1 MQIQIRDRIHSVG
14 VVDWSVRDF
23 HGYNTER
30 GATYNA
36 YLIQDQ
42 KNALIDT
49 VKAPFAQDFL
59 NNVAKVLDLQKIDY
73 VIINHAEPDHTSAL
87 PAVMQALPQ
96 ATLLCSK
103 KCVPVLSAYYD
114 TSNWKI
120 QAVGTGDT
128 LNLGKHTLSFVE
140 IPLVHWPDSMV
151 TYLADE
157 KILFSSDAFG
167 QHYSS
172 SSRFDDENPMGEI
185 MDEARIYYANIV
197 NPYGK
202 RVQQVLEILG
212 GLSIEM
218 ICPSHGV
225 IWRSY
230 VGEIIKAYHNWAW
243 NRSKAKVV
251 IVFETM
257 WNSTGAMAEAILEG
271 AAQPGVEVKLF
282 NIRHSNN
289 THLVTEFLDCACVAF
304 GSSTLN
310 QGMLPSMASL
320 LCYTQGL
327 NFQNRAGVAF
337 GSFGWGKG
345 GPEALAEKITDLK
358 WELLSAPLKAKYRP
372 TVEDLQDC
380 YLMGK
385 KLAEKALALSA
396 ASNYQKLAND

>member
-1 MQIQIRDRIHSVG
+1 MQIQIKDGIHSVG
-14 VVDWSVRDF
+14 VVDWHVRDF
-23 HGYNTER
+23 HGYNTAR

-49 VKAPFAQDFL
+49 VKAPFAQDL
-59 NNVAKVLDLQKIDY
+59 LGNIAGVVDLQTIDY

-96 ATLLCSK
+96 ATLLCNK
-103 KCVPVLSAYYD
+103 KCAPVLAAYYD

-120 QAVGTGDT
+120 EIVGTGDT
-128 LNLGKHTLSFVE
+128 VNLGKHTLSFVE

-172 SSRFDDENPMGEI
+172 SARFDDENPLAEI

-197 NPYGK
+197 NPYCK
-202 RVQQVLEILG
+202 RVQQVLESLNE
-212 GLSIEM
+212 LPIEM

-230 VGEIIKAYHNWAW
+230 VEEIIKAYHNWAW

-257 WNSTGAMAEAILEG
+257 WNSTAAMAEAILEG
-271 AAQPGVEVKLF
+271 ASQPGVEVKLF
-282 NIRHSNN
+282 DVRRSNN
-289 THLVTEFLDCACVAF
+289 TQLVTEFLDCACVAL

-310 QGMLPSMASL
+310 QGMLPAMASL
-320 LCYTQGL
+320 VCYTQGL
-327 NFQNRAGVAF
+327 NFQNRAGLAF

-345 GPEALAEKITDLK
+345 GPEALTEKISELK
-358 WELLSAPLKAKYRP
+358 WEVLGVPLRAKYRP
-372 TVEDLQDC
+372 AVEDLRKC

-385 KLAEKALALSA
+385 KLAERALELA
-396 ASNYQKLAND
+396 ASSNYQELAND